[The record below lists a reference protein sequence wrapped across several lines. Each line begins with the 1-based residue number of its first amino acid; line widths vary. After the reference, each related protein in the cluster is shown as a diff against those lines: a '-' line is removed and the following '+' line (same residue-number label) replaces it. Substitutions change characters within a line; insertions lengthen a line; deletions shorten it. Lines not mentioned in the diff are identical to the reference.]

1 MELCSTTMP
10 QLCCL
15 IVLTLWF
22 LQTADSL
29 VVPARV
35 EGLKQEQVT
44 LTCSY
49 VESGSTPPT
58 ISWAKN
64 EAGGRTS
71 IVASS
76 VSGFS
81 HISET
86 FAGRASLSGANL
98 TISLLKLSDA
108 GSYTCNVIAVGS
120 PQESGTTVLSVTA
133 TPDVSAFSIKA
144 PIVESNRRY
153 GAAICTAVGGQPR
166 AVITWTDSLGK
177 VQASRVTFREADDGS
192 VNVESVLLL
201 HVGLLGRSGNITDP
215 VSMKDRIQDFTC
227 RVRHSN
233 LDPTEDRRVKVEL
246 MFPPV
251 AHIALLGNQ
260 LTCNVEG
267 NPRPNLKWFLPN
279 GEVLRNSP
287 SVYVTPTSSGNGR
300 YVCMATSNL
309 GPAATAFLD
318 VNKAEDLPVLFRTL
332 VQMNTSLPITASGFE
347 IECSADLVSTGS
359 NLRVGYDVRFEWSKD
374 GIKIRDSLS
383 EYLITGRDK
392 RLPSG
397 AVRLTS
403 SLRFVNVRRGR
414 DDADFRCRL
423 VNTTRI
429 TGFVS
434 ALERS
439 VNIVVDYPPES
450 RNLHI
455 SSEPSH
461 GVVKEGED
469 LQLHCSTS
477 SNPISHYDWYF
488 QGTKIGTGS
497 SFRIQNLQR
506 HQAGTYQCVAYNYV
520 PGSANGDVAVMVEYP
535 PSNVIVTQ
543 NENELSCVAGS
554 GSIPEPMYKWILP
567 NGTETAGNKSVLF
580 LSPSSA
586 GQYTCSVSNIHGR
599 ENATF
604 IYTTE
609 LIGSLSV
616 AEFVTTLVLCIVFA
630 VILACIIGWFTYKR
644 CPFRN
649 THEAVSDEKAT
660 VRNLRFTECK
670 SPLPLDEEHGTNIPP
685 KHPIITRTRIDQSTP
700 AGSNGDR
707 YRCYMAVDGSSIEI
721 VENES
726 LPSPQLN
733 YKQIR
738 EERVECDKSAQY
750 AKIHKRES
758 QDLDTP
764 SENLSQ
770 ATREATI
777 PSPVRL
783 AKLRRETGRIVH
795 EPANVIPMQYF
806 HQATLPRTARL
817 PPKVPM
823 HYPPPLG
830 VMVTGYEPVL
840 YDETWR
846 PGIPHYVTC
855 SASHIG
861 PYASLKVNSRHCADR
876 GSEETTIHS
885 DTSTTTS
892 DDYLHGVKRN
902 LPRSMSLSASDSSSA
917 TTSDSSHSASTPQSD
932 NPSKTNLQCKKV
944 MEPTSFDSGND
955 SVKSTTGT
963 TKRHQSLTLV

>member
-1 MELCSTTMP
+1 MELYSNTMP

-15 IVLTLWF
+15 IVLILWL
-22 LQTADSL
+22 LQTVDSL

-64 EAGGRTS
+64 EADGRTS

-133 TPDVSAFSIKA
+133 TPDISAFSIKA
-144 PIVESNRRY
+144 PIVESNQRY

-166 AVITWTDSLGK
+166 AVITWTDSSGK
-177 VQASRVTFREADDGS
+177 VQPSRVTFREADDGS

-201 HVGLLGRSGNITDP
+201 HVGLLGRAGNITDP
-215 VSMKDRIQDFTC
+215 VTLTDRIQEFTC
-227 RVRHSN
+227 RVKHSN
-233 LDPTEDRRVKVEL
+233 LDPTEDRRVNVEL

-251 AHIALLGNQ
+251 AHISLLGNQ

-267 NPRPNLKWFLPN
+267 NPQPTLKWFLPT

-287 SVYVTPTSSGNGR
+287 TVYVTPTSSGNGR
-300 YVCMATSNL
+300 YVCTATSNL
-309 GPAATAFLD
+309 GPTATAFLD

-332 VQMNTSLPITASGFE
+332 VQLNTSLPVTASGFE

-383 EYLITGRDK
+383 EYSIIAREK

-434 ALERS
+434 ALERT
-439 VNIVVDYPPES
+439 VKIVVDYPPES
-450 RNLHI
+450 RNLRI

-461 GVVKEGED
+461 GVVKEGGD

-477 SNPISHYDWYF
+477 SNPISQYDWYF

-543 NENELSCVAGS
+543 NENELTCVAES

-567 NGTETAGNKSVLF
+567 NGTETAGNKSRLF
-580 LSPSSA
+580 VTPSSA

-599 ENATF
+599 ENVTF

-644 CPFRN
+644 CPFRKP
-649 THEAVSDEKAT
+649 HEAVSDEKAT

-670 SPLPLDEEHGTNIPP
+670 SPLPPDEEHGTNIVP
-685 KHPIITRTRIDQSTP
+685 KLPAITRTRIDQSTP

-738 EERVECDKSAQY
+738 EERAECEKSTQY
-750 AKIHKRES
+750 AKIQKRES

-783 AKLRRETGRIVH
+783 AKLRRDTGRIVH

-817 PPKVPM
+817 PPKVPL

-861 PYASLKVNSRHCADR
+861 PYASLNVNSRHRADR

-917 TTSDSSHSASTPQSD
+917 TTSDSSHSASTQQSD